1 MNNAYISFL
10 STDNYT
16 YYLLGLYDSLKAI
29 NPKYPFYC
37 CLTETVATE
46 TEQFLN
52 SIGINVS
59 NANIEVK
66 ANIASNTAKQ
76 IIVSYVT
83 TNGYSIVITIK

>member
-16 YYLLGLYDSLKAI
+16 YYLLGLYDSLKAT

-37 CLTETVATE
+37 CLTENVAAE

-52 SIGINVS
+52 SIGINT
-59 NANIEVK
+59 IRLDTTPFK
-66 ANIASNTAKQ
+66 AVAESSRKMGMQDN
-76 IIVSYVT
+76 
-83 TNGYSIVITIK
+83 